1 MVFLV
6 LISAQAQ
13 DTQNLYDLY
22 NQKKFAELNQKVSIL
37 TKKYPNNIEIR
48 FFKTIMIED
57 GDKAFKIYEELY
69 KSAQGTLKTY
79 IAQKIADYF
88 YAMGYYVKASE
99 YQRVAT
105 SVRRKEP
112 QQQTVNPA
120 ASSELIIQVGAFKF
134 IENAQYLQK
143 ILQSHNITSRVVKR
157 EIESKTLYCVWLDG
171 KSNFEE
177 TRDYAEN
184 IKKKLNLQYRI
195 FKP

>member
-22 NQKKFAELNQKVSIL
+22 NQKKFAELNQKVSRL
-37 TKKYPNNIEIR
+37 AKKYPNNIEIR
-48 FFKTIMIED
+48 FFETILIED
-57 GDKAFKIYEELY
+57 GDEAIKIYEELY
-69 KSAQGTLKTY
+69 KRAQGNVKTH
-79 IAQKIADYF
+79 IAQKIADYY

-99 YQRVAT
+99 YKRVAT
-105 SVRRKEP
+105 TVKRKEP
-112 QQQTVNPA
+112 QQQTVNTA

-134 IENAQYLQK
+134 IENARYLKK

-157 EIESKTLYCVWLDG
+157 EIEGKTLYCVWLDG

>member
-22 NQKKFAELNQKVSIL
+22 NQKKFAELNQKVSRL
-37 TKKYPNNIEIR
+37 AKKYPNNIEIR
-48 FFKTIMIED
+48 FFETILIED
-57 GDKAFKIYEELY
+57 GDEAIKIYEELY
-69 KSAQGTLKTY
+69 KRAQGNVKIH
-79 IAQKIADYF
+79 IAQKIADYY

-99 YQRVAT
+99 YKRVAT
-105 SVRRKEP
+105 TVKRKEP
-112 QQQTVNPA
+112 QQQTVNTA

-134 IENAQYLQK
+134 IENARYLKK

-157 EIESKTLYCVWLDG
+157 EIEGKTLYCVWLDG